1 MSCINGIL
9 LIHRPLNFYNLILS
23 QQIMIGFPLLKDQVM
38 YLQLDSLMEALEFII
53 KLGKLKKQYQ
63 MLILNQSLI

>member
-9 LIHRPLNFYNLILS
+9 LIHRPLNFCNLILS

-38 YLQLDSLMEALEFII
+38 YLQSDSLMEALEFII
-53 KLGKLKKQYQ
+53 KQEKLKKQYQ
-63 MLILNQSLI
+63 MPILNQSLI